1 MEGPIDCK
9 ETIEKING
17 FLSYLESIG
26 EVTNEDGAP
35 IDHTN
40 WNRKIVI
47 TPYESMN
54 KEEIKEIIRTGMR
67 IYNIKSLKWKVL

>member
-9 ETIEKING
+9 ETEEVIND

-26 EVTNEDGAP
+26 EVTNENGAP

-47 TPYESMN
+47 TPYEPIS
-54 KEEIKEIIRTGMR
+54 KEEIKETIRTGMK
-67 IYNIKSLKWKVL
+67 IYNIKSLKWKLL